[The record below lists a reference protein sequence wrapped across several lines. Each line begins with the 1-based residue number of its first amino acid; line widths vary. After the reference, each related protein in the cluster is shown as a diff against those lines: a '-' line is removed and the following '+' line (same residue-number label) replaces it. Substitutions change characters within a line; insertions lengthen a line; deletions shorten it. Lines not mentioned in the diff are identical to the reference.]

1 MLRDDLNK
9 FKKLTDW
16 MITDLSKSMFRAKA
30 NFLVAL
36 GLVTYTE
43 TLGSFLKPYKTD
55 KNGRLKLDK
64 KGRKIKTTT
73 GDRFYEFFKRLGPE
87 YVDLRRRFWGK
98 NYRKIY
104 DDLRNGLVHEYFIK
118 RKDFTIYGTQQRFL
132 SDTKLL
138 RSATCGLTYDTI
150 RKKWHFINPR
160 YFVDFKNA
168 IKTYIETLENRQ
180 DRHLLRNFRLRAR
193 EVNLKHFS

>member
-73 GDRFYEFFKRLGPE
+73 GDRFYECFKRLGPE

-98 NYRKIY
+98 NYKRIY
-104 DDLRNGLVHEYFIK
+104 DDLRNGLVHEYCIK
-118 RKDFTIYGTQQRFL
+118 RKEFTIYGTHRRFL
-132 SDTKLL
+132 SDNKLS
-138 RSATCGLTYDTI
+138 RSATCGLTYDRI
-150 RKKWHFINPR
+150 RKKWHFTNPR
-160 YFVDFKNA
+160 YLVDFKNA
-168 IKTYIETLENRQ
+168 VKSYVETLEHRR
-180 DRHLLRNFRLRAR
+180 DRNLLRNFRLRTR